1 MGLLA
6 SVGPDVLRREFREFV
21 ESGEGKGMKLLGTRR
36 GGRGTEQSAPRS
48 KLDRANRAAQR
59 QEEGEEVPCL
69 L

>member
-1 MGLLA
+1 MGLSA

-48 KLDRANRAAQR
+48 KLGGANRAAQR
-59 QEEGEEVPCL
+59 QEEGKEVPRL